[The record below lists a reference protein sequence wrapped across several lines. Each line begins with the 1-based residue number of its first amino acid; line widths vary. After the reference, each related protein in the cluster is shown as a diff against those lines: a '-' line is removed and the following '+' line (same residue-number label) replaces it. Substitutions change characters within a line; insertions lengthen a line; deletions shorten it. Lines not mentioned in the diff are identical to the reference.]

1 MAKIPQNN
9 PPADQPNYGGPFN
22 FKWFKFHHLRTLE
35 NHYNALEN
43 QYKRLPL
50 GEGYSQEEIKI
61 MLVHLDELI
70 KLFDYLPDTRG
81 GQGTMNEVIKSR
93 DSFKSNYLN
102 KDLNKMS
109 FLDVQD
115 IIFNVFTI
123 YNYMNALCE
132 D

>member
-1 MAKIPQNN
+1 
-9 PPADQPNYGGPFN
+9 
-22 FKWFKFHHLRTLE
+22 
-35 NHYNALEN
+35 
-43 QYKRLPL
+43 
-50 GEGYSQEEIKI
+50 